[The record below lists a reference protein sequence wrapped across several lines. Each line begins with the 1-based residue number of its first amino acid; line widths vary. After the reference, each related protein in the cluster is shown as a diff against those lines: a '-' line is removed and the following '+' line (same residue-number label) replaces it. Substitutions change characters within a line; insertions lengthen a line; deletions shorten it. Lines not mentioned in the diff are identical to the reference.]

1 MRQQEWQ
8 PKTVGGIVHLA
19 EVPYPLLDTE
29 PMTAQPL
36 DDKRSVGTSREVENF
51 EGHALQVWILIQQ
64 VVECLVDESI
74 QIRLHRCPPPCPEN
88 GIGRRHP
95 RKSRR
100 ARLGFP
106 VVGDRVAADEGPPTQ
121 LGGAEAVIDI
131 LVVVEE
137 GLVERADLIQGLS
150 RHRRRGTGRHLH
162 LTGSI
167 REWVTAWH
175 FAVKEW
181 LGGISQGH
189 ANVLD
194 QAGGR
199 ENKLG
204 SNDPHIVLARNQT
217 GHRVKARGLSTK
229 SVFRAKTT

>member
-51 EGHALQVWILIQQ
+51 EGHALQVWILLQQ
-64 VVECLVDESI
+64 VVECLVEESI
-74 QIRLHRCPPPCPEN
+74 PIRLHRCPPPCPEN

-100 ARLGFP
+100 ARLAFP
-106 VVGDRVAADEGPPTQ
+106 VVGDRVAADEVPQAQ

-137 GLVERADLIQGLS
+137 DLVERADLIQGPS

-181 LGGISQGH
+181 LCGVFPSH
-189 ANVLD
+189 AHVR
-194 QAGGR
+194 GPGR
-199 ENKLG
+199 G
-204 SNDPHIVLARNQT
+204 
-217 GHRVKARGLSTK
+217 RG
-229 SVFRAKTT
+229 